1 MPDKKQG
8 CRHDPDQVRNSFR
21 LTAEHLQPTFWSRH
35 RLSHLWH
42 VDAGLIDAARRRL
55 RQIINRLD
63 RIILV

>member
-1 MPDKKQG
+1 
-8 CRHDPDQVRNSFR
+8 VRNSFR